1 MKEQKKL
8 TLGMAIFTFIIFV
21 SFGVIILNEKSAPY
35 FAPKIEKKLLTY
47 LKEEYKDEYNDFN
60 VGTTIY
66 SKTKYSLK
74 VTSKKNKN
82 LYFNIFYNDKKIT
95 DTYKEDYKQGK
106 TLLDFITKKI
116 EKSLKNKYNQ
126 DFTITMSKS
135 LDEYSKQIQDNLILK
150 NDLKLLKIYTL
161 ETTISS
167 KWNTTDIGTKIIKLN
182 SNLKE
187 DDLIPRSYNITIIN
201 SKDPT
206 KSLKINNLS
215 PEIIEDSTLLSSII
229 SDIIKNEKSELLS
242 KNNITYKYFN

>member
-35 FAPKIEKKLLTY
+35 FAPKIEKKILEY
-47 LKEEYKDEYNDFN
+47 LKTEYKEEYNDFD

-66 SKTKYSLK
+66 SKTKYNLK

-82 LYFNIFYNDKKIT
+82 LYFKIFYNNKKIT

-106 TLLDFITKKI
+106 TLLNSITEKI
-116 EKSLKNKYNQ
+116 EKQLKNKYNQ
-126 DFTITMSKS
+126 EFNIIMSKS
-135 LDEYSKQIQDNLILK
+135 LNEYSKQIQDNIILK
-150 NDLKLLKIYTL
+150 NDLKSLKIYTL

-182 SNLKE
+182 TNLKSE
-187 DDLIPRSYNITIIN
+187 DITPKNYNITIIN
-201 SKDPT
+201 SKNPIN
-206 KSLKINNLS
+206 SIKISNLT
-215 PEIIEDSTLLSSII
+215 PETIEDSTLLSSII
-229 SDIIKNEKSELLS
+229 SDIIKNENSELL
-242 KNNITYKYFN
+242 KQNNITYKYFN

>member
-35 FAPKIEKKLLTY
+35 FAPKIEKKILEY
-47 LKEEYKDEYNDFN
+47 LKTEYKEEYNDFD

-66 SKTKYSLK
+66 SKTKYNLK

-82 LYFNIFYNDKKIT
+82 LYFKIFYNNKKIT

-106 TLLDFITKKI
+106 TLLNSIT
-116 EKSLKNKYNQ
+116 EKVEKQLKNKYNQ
-126 DFTITMSKS
+126 EFNIIMSKS
-135 LDEYSKQIQDNLILK
+135 LDEYSKQIQDNIILK
-150 NDLKLLKIYTL
+150 SDLKSLKIYTL

-182 SNLKE
+182 TNLKSE
-187 DDLIPRSYNITIIN
+187 DITPKNYNITIIN
-201 SKDPT
+201 SKNPI
-206 KSLKINNLS
+206 KSIKISNLT
-215 PEIIEDSTLLSSII
+215 PETIEDSTLLSSII
-229 SDIIKNEKSELLS
+229 SDIIKNENSELL
-242 KNNITYKYFN
+242 KQNNITYKYFN

>member
-35 FAPKIEKKLLTY
+35 FAPKIEKKILEY
-47 LKEEYKDEYNDFN
+47 LKTEYKEEYNDFD

-66 SKTKYSLK
+66 SKTKYNLK

-82 LYFNIFYNDKKIT
+82 LYFKIFYNNKKIT

-106 TLLDFITKKI
+106 TLLNSITEKI
-116 EKSLKNKYNQ
+116 EKQLKNKYNQ
-126 DFTITMSKS
+126 EFNIIMSKS
-135 LDEYSKQIQDNLILK
+135 LDEYSKQIQDNIILK
-150 NDLKLLKIYTL
+150 NDLKSLKIYTL

-182 SNLKE
+182 TNLKSE
-187 DDLIPRSYNITIIN
+187 DITPKNYNITIIN
-201 SKDPT
+201 PKNPI
-206 KSLKINNLS
+206 KSIKISNLT
-215 PEIIEDSTLLSSII
+215 PETIEDSTLLSSII
-229 SDIIKNEKSELLS
+229 SDIIKNENSELL
-242 KNNITYKYFN
+242 KQNNITYKYFN